1 MKVGLEQKYTHI
13 WQTTSWKVDE
23 ERGFGS
29 WRLPFHSTHNTEG
42 AERQLPLWRPGLV
55 PGAFPPG
62 GKHDPPRTS
71 LPFPGAPEAATA
83 PSSITLTGEEGG
95 HKVTSSSQGG
105 HRGLIQSKGCEP
117 GQCARVEGSKVSQGA
132 QSRQGSAGAQARGPS

>member
-1 MKVGLEQKYTHI
+1 MSRNTH
-13 WQTTSWKVDE
+13 TYGKPRAGKSMRSE
-23 ERGFGS
+23 A
-29 WRLPFHSTHNTEG
+29 L
-42 AERQLPLWRPGLV
+42 A
-55 PGAFPPG
+55 PG
-62 GKHDPPRTS
+62 GSLFTLHITQKVQRDNCLYGGLAWCQAPSHLEASMTPPRTS